1 MAVWAGYTQMLN
13 RLRYIPRLGHA
24 IHQATARRDG
34 VDYYASLAHNLQ
46 SLPPQEEER
55 LRRLAA
61 KEPYDRGRT
70 HPPARLRLRAV
81 DDLQAE
87 AGLVIPDNARW
98 ARIGAELAPVM
109 AAVAQQARDRHDAT
123 TDRHAG
129 RRPARAGRTAT
140 AAAP

>member
-1 MAVWAGYTQMLN
+1 MLGVAALLLAPVCLVGGVALAVGGRGSPL
-13 RLRYIPRLGHA
+13 
-24 IHQATARRDG
+24 
-34 VDYYASLAHNLQ
+34 
-46 SLPPQEEER
+46 

-87 AGLVIPDNARW
+87 AGLVVPDNARW
-98 ARIGAELAPVM
+98 ARIDAELAPVM